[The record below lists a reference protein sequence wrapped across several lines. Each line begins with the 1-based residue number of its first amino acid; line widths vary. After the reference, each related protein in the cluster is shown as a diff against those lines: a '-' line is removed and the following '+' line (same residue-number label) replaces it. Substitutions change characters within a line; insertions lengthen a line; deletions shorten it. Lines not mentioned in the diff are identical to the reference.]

1 MTGGNGSVQI
11 AGRRWTAQP
20 QHLDD
25 RIGPLITCIPTT
37 NIKSALHKSL
47 EYCRG
52 IAGDTK
58 HAHKH
63 KMATQHH
70 LCSEHIFFPLA
81 ACTLRTSLKL
91 RREKQT

>member
-1 MTGGNGSVQI
+1 MQI
-11 AGRRWTAQP
+11 AGQRWTAQP

-25 RIGPLITCIPTT
+25 RRDALITCIPTT

-47 EYCRG
+47 EYCWG
-52 IAGDTK
+52 IAGNTK

-70 LCSEHIFFPLA
+70 LCSEHTFFPLV

-91 RREKQT
+91 QRREIDLKCDARG